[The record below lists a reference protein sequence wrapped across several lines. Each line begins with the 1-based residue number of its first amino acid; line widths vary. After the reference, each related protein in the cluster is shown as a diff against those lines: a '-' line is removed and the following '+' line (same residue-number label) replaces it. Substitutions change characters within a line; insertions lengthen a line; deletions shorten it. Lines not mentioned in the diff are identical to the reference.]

1 MPNVPYPIQGDC
13 EAAVVDILNS
23 DAAVLSFSPVNI
35 TTDRVGY
42 QMGDVWIE
50 VTRQGGSL
58 TRFII
63 DKPRIDINVYGPI
76 RTTAHDLA
84 QAAQAAV
91 LNARGTYRGN
101 GCFLSDA
108 RVETGIFRGND
119 LINDS
124 PRYVFALRLTITP
137 RP

>member
-1 MPNVPYPIQGDC
+1 MPNAYPIQADA
-13 EAAVVDILNS
+13 EAAVVDILKNN
-23 DAAVLSFSPVNI
+23 ATVVAFNAVNI

-42 QMGDVWIE
+42 TMGDLWIE
-50 VTRQGGSL
+50 VSRQGGNVE
-58 TRFII
+58 RYVI
-63 DKPRIDINVYGPI
+63 DKPRIDINVYGPNRI
-76 RTTAHDLA
+76 QAHDLA

-91 LNARGTYRGN
+91 LNARGVYRGN

-119 LINDS
+119 SINES

-137 RP
+137 RG

>member
-1 MPNVPYPIQGDC
+1 MSNAFPIQGDS
-13 EAAVVDILNS
+13 EAAVIDILNS
-23 DAAVLSFSPVNI
+23 DSSVMAFSPINI

-42 QMGDVWIE
+42 TMGDVWIE
-50 VTRQGGSL
+50 VTRQGGNL
-58 TRFII
+58 TRYVI
-63 DKPRIDINVYGPI
+63 DKPRIDINVYGPNRI
-76 RTTAHDLA
+76 TAHDLA

-119 LINDS
+119 LLNES
-124 PRYVFALRLTITP
+124 PRYVFSLRLTTTP
-137 RP
+137 RT

>member
-1 MPNVPYPIQGDC
+1 MPSAYPTQADA
-13 EAAVVDILNS
+13 EAAVVDILTSNS
-23 DAAVLSFSPVNI
+23 AVMAFSPISI

-42 QMGDVWIE
+42 TMGDIWIE
-50 VTRQGGSL
+50 VSRQGGNVE
-58 TRFII
+58 RYVV
-63 DKPRIDINVYGPI
+63 DKPRIDINVYGPT
-76 RTTAHDLA
+76 RTKAHDLA

-101 GCFLSDA
+101 GCVLSDA

-119 LINDS
+119 SINEA

-137 RP
+137 RG